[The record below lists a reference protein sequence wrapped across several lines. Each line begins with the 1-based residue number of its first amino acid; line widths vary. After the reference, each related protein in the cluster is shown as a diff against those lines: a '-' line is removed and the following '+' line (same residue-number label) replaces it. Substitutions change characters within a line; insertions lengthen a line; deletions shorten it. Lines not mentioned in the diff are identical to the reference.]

1 MTRKPSPLALA
12 VALALAASPALAQD
26 QPASPADT
34 RTLDTLIVTGTRVA
48 DRTVAES
55 ASPIDIITPEALEAT
70 GTTELATALSRM
82 VPSLNFP
89 RPAITDGTDAVRP
102 AQLRGLSPDQ
112 VLVLVNGKRYHT
124 TALINLNGS
133 QGRGSSPADLNTI
146 PIAAVERIEVLRDGA
161 SAQYGSDAIAGVINV
176 VLKGSGEGGSIAA
189 RYGQYSAGDGEQYQL
204 SGDAGFRLGEK
215 GAIHLAA
222 QAGHQDQTD
231 RAKPYQGVVQQ
242 RYGDPDIDQ
251 GAVSYNG
258 EYSPTDYLTFYSFGM
273 ASKRE
278 VLSNGYFRWS
288 GDNRNRPEIYPNG
301 FLPQI
306 YNVSKDV
313 SWVGGF
319 KGSTEGGLNIDI
331 SYNYGQNNLR
341 FEVKNSLNN
350 SLGLDSPTQ
359 FYAGTLEVTQ
369 NVLNADFSKTLDWG
383 LAYPVA
389 LAFGGEWRGE
399 KFNES
404 PGELASYVN
413 GGIPSADGTMLPGA
427 QVFAGFKPS
436 DAGHFDRN
444 SYSAYID
451 LEADLTDKL
460 SAGLAGRYENYS
472 DFGNTTTGKLSA
484 RYAFT
489 EKVALRAT
497 ASTGFRAPS
506 LQQQYFQSVA
516 TNFINVTQPDGSVV
530 AVPFEIGTFR
540 TDNPAAVALGAEPL
554 KAEES
559 TNYGLGLVLQPLD
572 GLYITVD
579 AYRIDIDDRIVLS
592 ENLTS
597 TAVREYLQANGYAG
611 IGGGRY
617 FTNAVDTKTT
627 GIDVVGT
634 YRLELAGSNVDLTA
648 GYNYN
653 KTEIEK
659 IADNPP
665 ALEAI
670 DPDAVRIGRA
680 EIGRITKGAPR
691 DKFFL
696 GSTWTPGDWAFT
708 ATTTRWG
715 EFTSFG
721 TTPAADQ
728 TYSPKWTLD
737 LAATYKL
744 GSWSFTLGG
753 DNVLDEYPD
762 ETVAGQGTRTY
773 LPYSTSSPFGFNGAY
788 VYANIGYKW

>member
-26 QPASPADT
+26 QPQTPADT

-176 VLKGSGEGGSIAA
+176 VLKGSGQGGSVAA

-204 SGDAGFRLGEK
+204 SGDAGFSLGEK
-215 GAIHLAA
+215 GAIHLAG

-258 EYSPTDYLTFYSFGM
+258 EYSPTDYLTFYSYGM

-413 GGIPSADGTMLPGA
+413 GGVPSADGTMLPGA

-444 SYSAYID
+444 SYSAYVD

-489 EKVALRAT
+489 ETVALRAT

-516 TNFINVTQPDGSVV
+516 TNFINVTQPDGTIA

-554 KAEES
+554 TAEES
-559 TNYGLGLVLQPLD
+559 TNYGLGLVLQPVED
-572 GLYITVD
+572 LYITVD

-597 TAVREYLQANGYAG
+597 TDVRNYLQANGYAG

-617 FTNAVDTKTT
+617 FTNAIDTKTT

-634 YRLELAGSNVDLTA
+634 YRLGLASSNLDLTA

-653 KTEIEK
+653 KTDIEK
-659 IADNPP
+659 IAENPP

-670 DPDAVRIGRA
+670 DPTAVRIGRA
-680 EIGRITKGAPR
+680 EIGRITEGAPR

-696 GSTWTPGDWAFT
+696 SSTWTPGDWAFT

-715 EFTSFG
+715 EFTTFG
-721 TTPAADQ
+721 TTAAADQ
-728 TYSPKWTLD
+728 TYSAKWTLD

-744 GSWSFTLGG
+744 GNWSFTLGG

-762 ETVAGQGTRTY
+762 DTIAGQGTRNY
-773 LPYSTSSPFGFNGAY
+773 LPYSGSSPFGFNGAY
-788 VYANIGYKW
+788 MYANAGYKW

>member
-1 MTRKPSPLALA
+1 MNHRKPSSLA
-12 VALALAASPALAQD
+12 VAIFLALAAYPALAQE
-26 QPASPADT
+26 PPEEAK
-34 RTLDTLIVTGTRVA
+34 TLDTLIVTGTRVT

-55 ASPIDIITPEALEAT
+55 SSPIDIISPETLEAT
-70 GTTELATALSRM
+70 GTTELATALSRAI
-82 VPSLNFP
+82 PSLNFP

-102 AQLRGLSPDQ
+102 AQLRGLAPDQ

-176 VLKGSGEGGSIAA
+176 VLKGSDEGGSVSG
-189 RYGQYSAGDGEQYQL
+189 RYGQYSAGDGQQYQL
-204 SGDAGFRLGEK
+204 SGDAGFKLGDK

-222 QAGHQDQTD
+222 QAGHQDETD
-231 RAKPYQGVVQQ
+231 RAKPFEGVVQQ

-251 GAVSYNG
+251 GAFSYNG
-258 EYSPTDYLTFYSFGM
+258 QYSPTDYLTFYSYGL

-306 YNVSKDV
+306 YNISEDV
-313 SWVGGF
+313 SWVGGL
-319 KGSTEGGLNIDI
+319 KTSTAGGLKIDL

-350 SLGLDSPTQ
+350 SLGLTSPTE

-369 NVLNADFSKTLDWG
+369 NVLNADFSKALEVG
-383 LAYPVA
+383 LAYPLN
-389 LAFGGEWRGE
+389 LAFGAEWRGE

-404 PGELASYVN
+404 QGEVASYVN
-413 GGIPSADGTMLPGA
+413 GGVPSANGSLLPGS
-427 QVFAGFKPS
+427 QVFSGFKPS
-436 DAGHFDRN
+436 DAGYFDRH
-444 SYSAYID
+444 SYSGYVD
-451 LEADLTDKL
+451 LEADLTDKF
-460 SAGLAGRYENYS
+460 SVGVAGRYESYS
-472 DFGNTTTGKLSA
+472 DFGDTSTGKLSL

-489 EKVALRAT
+489 PKIALRAT

-506 LQQQYFQSVA
+506 LQQQYFQSIA
-516 TNFINVTQPDGSVV
+516 TNFINVTQPDNTVL

-559 TNYGLGLVLQPLD
+559 KNYGLGLVLQPVED
-572 GLYITVD
+572 LYVTVD

-597 TAVREYLQANGYAG
+597 VPVRDYLQANGFPG

-634 YRLELAGSNVDLTA
+634 YNFALDNSNVSLTA

-659 IADNPP
+659 IAANPD

-670 DPDAVRIGRA
+670 DPTAVRIGRA
-680 EIGRITKGAPR
+680 EIGRITKGSPR
-691 DKFFL
+691 DKFFV
-696 GSTWTPGDWAFT
+696 GGTWSPGAWAFN

-715 EFTSFG
+715 EFSTFG
-721 TTPAADQ
+721 TTAASDQ
-728 TYSPKWTLD
+728 TYGAEWTLD
-737 LAATYKL
+737 LSATYKL
-744 GSWSFTLGG
+744 DNWSFTVGG

-762 ETVAGQGTRTY
+762 QSVAGAGTRTY
-773 LPYSTSSPFGFNGAY
+773 LPYATNSPFGFNGAFM
-788 VYANIGYKW
+788 YANVSYKW

>member
-1 MTRKPSPLALA
+1 MNRAVRVFASAVTGTLLPLCAFAQSSPN
-12 VALALAASPALAQD
+12 
-26 QPASPADT
+26 
-34 RTLDTLIVTGTRVA
+34 TLDTVIVTGTRVS

-55 ASPIDIITPEALEAT
+55 ASPIDIISPEALTAT
-70 GTTELATALSRM
+70 GTTELATALSRA

-102 AQLRGLSPDQ
+102 VQLRGLAPDQ

-124 TALINLNGS
+124 TALVNLNGS

-161 SAQYGSDAIAGVINV
+161 AAQYGSDAIAGVINV
-176 VLKGSGEGGSIAA
+176 VLKGSGTGGSIAG

-204 SGDAGFRLGEK
+204 SGDAGIRLGER
-215 GAIHLAA
+215 GAIHFAA

-231 RAKPYQGVVQQ
+231 RAKPYNGVVEQ
-242 RYGDPDIDQ
+242 RYGDPEIDQ

-258 EYSPTDYLTFYSFGM
+258 EYSPADYLTFYSYAM
-273 ASKRE
+273 ASRRE
-278 VLSNGYFRWS
+278 VLSNGYFRWDT
-288 GDNRNRPEIYPNG
+288 DNRNRPQIYPDG

-319 KGSTEGGLNIDI
+319 KATTEGGLNIDM

-341 FEVKNSLNN
+341 FEVRNSLNN
-350 SLGLDSPTQ
+350 SMGLDSPTR

-369 NVLNADFSKTLDWG
+369 NVLNADFSKALDVG
-383 LAYPVA
+383 MAYPLAV
-389 LAFGGEWRGE
+389 AFGLEWRGE

-404 PGELASYVN
+404 PGEPASYIN
-413 GGIPSADGTMLPGA
+413 GGVPSANGSFLPGA

-436 DAGHFDRN
+436 DSGHYDRH
-444 SYSAYID
+444 SYSAYVD
-451 LEADLTDKL
+451 LEADLSDKFTV
-460 SAGLAGRYENYS
+460 GLAGRYEDYS
-472 DFGNTTTGKLSA
+472 DFGDTANGKLSL

-489 EKVALRAT
+489 DKIALRAT

-506 LQQQYFQSVA
+506 LQQQYFQSIA
-516 TNFINVTQPDGSVV
+516 TNFIDG
-530 AVPFEIGTFR
+530 VPYEIGTFR

-559 TNYGLGLVLQPLD
+559 TNYSLGLVLQPVD
-572 GLYITVD
+572 SLYVTVD

-597 TAVREYLQANGYAG
+597 TAVRNYLQANGYAG

-617 FTNAVDTKTT
+617 FTNAVDTRTT
-627 GIDVVGT
+627 GVDAVGT
-634 YRLELAGSNVDLTA
+634 YRWALASGPLELTG

-653 KTEIEK
+653 KTEIEH
-659 IADNPP
+659 IAENP
-665 ALEAI
+665 ASLEAI
-670 DPDAVRIGRA
+670 DPTAVRIGRT
-680 EIGRITKGAPR
+680 EIGRITMGSPR

-696 GSTWTPGDWAFT
+696 GATWSPGDWRFN

-715 EFTSFG
+715 EFTSYG
-721 TTPAADQ
+721 TTPATDQ
-728 TYSPKWTLD
+728 TYDAKWTLD
-737 LAATYKL
+737 LAATWTLDK
-744 GSWSFTLGG
+744 WSFTLGG
-753 DNVLDEYPD
+753 DNVLNEYPD
-762 ETVAGQGTRTY
+762 EQLAGKGTRTY
-773 LPYSTSSPFGFNGAY
+773 LPYSTSSPFGFNGAF
-788 VYANIGYKW
+788 VYANIDYKW

>member
-1 MTRKPSPLALA
+1 MKHNTRIFASTVVAVLFPLP
-12 VALALAASPALAQD
+12 VFAQSTT
-26 QPASPADT
+26 PN
-34 RTLDTLIVTGTRVA
+34 TLDTVIVTGTRVT

-55 ASPIDIITPEALEAT
+55 ASPIDIISPENLTAT
-70 GTTELATALSRM
+70 GTTELATALSRA

-102 AQLRGLSPDQ
+102 VQLRGLAPDQ

-124 TALINLNGS
+124 TALVNLNGS

-161 SAQYGSDAIAGVINV
+161 AAQYGSDAIAGVINV
-176 VLKGSGEGGSIAA
+176 VLKGSGSGGSIAG
-189 RYGQYSAGDGEQYQL
+189 RYGQYSAGDGEQYQV
-204 SGDAGFRLGEK
+204 SGDGGFRLGDK
-215 GAIHLAA
+215 GAIHLAG
-222 QAGHQDQTD
+222 QYGHQDQTD
-231 RAKPYQGVVQQ
+231 RAKPYNGVVEQ
-242 RYGDPDIDQ
+242 RYGDPEIDQ

-258 EYSPTDYLTFYSFGM
+258 EYSPADYLTFYSYAM
-273 ASKRE
+273 ASRRE
-278 VLSNGYFRWS
+278 VLSNGYFRWDT
-288 GDNRNRPEIYPNG
+288 DNRNRPQIYPDG

-319 KGSTEGGLNIDI
+319 KASTDGGLNIDM

-341 FEVKNSLNN
+341 FDVRNSLNN
-350 SLGLDSPTQ
+350 SMGLDSPTR

-369 NVLNADFSKTLDWG
+369 NVLNADFSKALDVG
-383 LAYPVA
+383 MAYPLA
-389 LAFGGEWRGE
+389 LAFGLEWRGE

-404 PGELASYVN
+404 PGDPASYID
-413 GGIPSADGTMLPGA
+413 GGVPSANGAFLPGA

-436 DAGHFDRN
+436 DAGHFDRH
-444 SYSAYID
+444 SYSAYVD
-451 LEADLTDKL
+451 LEANLSDKFTV
-460 SAGLAGRYENYS
+460 GVAGRYEDYS
-472 DFGNTTTGKLSA
+472 DFGDTANGKLSL

-489 EKVALRAT
+489 DKFALRAT

-506 LQQQYFQSVA
+506 LQQQYFQSIA
-516 TNFINVTQPDGSVV
+516 TNFIDG
-530 AVPFEIGTFR
+530 VPYEIGTFR
-540 TDNPAAVALGAEPL
+540 TDNPAAVALGSEPL

-559 TNYGLGLVLQPLD
+559 TNYGLGVVLQPVD
-572 GLYITVD
+572 ALYITVD

-597 TAVREYLQANGYAG
+597 TAVRNFLQANGYAG

-617 FTNAVDTKTT
+617 FTNAVDTRTT
-627 GIDVVGT
+627 GVDAVGS
-634 YRLELAGSNVDLTA
+634 YRWALGSGPLELTG

-653 KTEIEK
+653 KTEIQK
-659 IADNPP
+659 IADNPA

-670 DPDAVRIGRA
+670 DPTAVRIGRT

-696 GSTWTPGDWAFT
+696 GATWSPGDWRFN

-715 EFTSFG
+715 EFTSYG
-721 TTPAADQ
+721 TTPATDQ
-728 TYSPKWTLD
+728 TYSAKWTLD
-737 LAATYKL
+737 LAATWIL
-744 GSWSFTLGG
+744 DRWSFTLGG
-753 DNVLDEYPD
+753 DNVLNEYPD
-762 ETVAGQGTRTY
+762 EQLAGKGTRTY
-773 LPYSTSSPFGFNGAY
+773 LPYSTSSPFGFNGAF
-788 VYANIGYKW
+788 VYANINYKW

>member
-1 MTRKPSPLALA
+1 MKPRACVLASAVVLALSPLSAFA
-12 VALALAASPALAQD
+12 QSSPN
-26 QPASPADT
+26 
-34 RTLDTLIVTGTRVA
+34 TLDTVIVTGTRVS

-55 ASPIDIITPEALEAT
+55 ASPIDIISPEALTAT
-70 GTTELATALSRM
+70 GTTELATALSRA

-102 AQLRGLSPDQ
+102 VQLRGLAPDQ

-124 TALINLNGS
+124 TALVNLNGS

-161 SAQYGSDAIAGVINV
+161 AAQYGSDAIAGVINV
-176 VLKGSGEGGSIAA
+176 VLKGSGSGGSLAG

-204 SGDAGFRLGEK
+204 SGDAGIRLGEN
-215 GAIHLAA
+215 GSIHFAA

-231 RAKPYQGVVQQ
+231 RAKPYNGVVEQ
-242 RYGDPDIDQ
+242 RYGDPEIDQ

-258 EYSPTDYLTFYSFGM
+258 EYSPSDYLTFYSYAM
-273 ASKRE
+273 ASRRE
-278 VLSNGYFRWS
+278 VLSNGYFRWDT
-288 GDNRNRPEIYPNG
+288 DNRNRPQIYPDG

-313 SWVGGF
+313 SWVGGL
-319 KGSTEGGLNIDI
+319 KASTEGGLHIDM

-341 FEVKNSLNN
+341 FDVRNSLNN
-350 SLGLDSPTQ
+350 SLGLDSPTR

-369 NVLNADFSKTLDWG
+369 NVLNADFSKSLDVG
-383 LAYPVA
+383 MAYPLA
-389 LAFGGEWRGE
+389 LAFGLEWRGE

-404 PGELASYVN
+404 TGEPASYIN
-413 GGIPSADGTMLPGA
+413 GGVPSANGSFLPGA
-427 QVFAGFKPS
+427 QVFAGFKPTDS
-436 DAGHFDRN
+436 GHYDRH
-444 SYSAYID
+444 SYAAYVD
-451 LEADLTDKL
+451 LEADLSDKFTV
-460 SAGLAGRYENYS
+460 GLAGRYEDYS
-472 DFGNTTTGKLSA
+472 DFGDTANGKLSL

-489 EKVALRAT
+489 DKIALRAT

-506 LQQQYFQSVA
+506 LQQQYFQSIA
-516 TNFINVTQPDGSVV
+516 TNFIDG
-530 AVPFEIGTFR
+530 VPYEIGTFR

-559 TNYGLGLVLQPLD
+559 TNYSLGLVLQPID
-572 GLYITVD
+572 ALYVTVD

-597 TAVREYLQANGYAG
+597 TAVRNYLQANGYAG

-617 FTNAVDTKTT
+617 FTNAVDTRTT
-627 GIDVVGT
+627 GVDAVGT
-634 YRLELAGSNVDLTA
+634 YRWALASGPLELTG

-653 KTEIEK
+653 KTEIER
-659 IADNPP
+659 IAENPA

-670 DPDAVRIGRA
+670 DPTAVRIGRT
-680 EIGRITKGAPR
+680 EIGRITKGSPR

-696 GSTWTPGDWAFT
+696 GATWSPGDWRFN

-715 EFTSFG
+715 EFTSYG
-721 TTPAADQ
+721 TTPATDQ
-728 TYSPKWTLD
+728 TYDAKWTLD
-737 LAATYKL
+737 LAATWTLDK
-744 GSWSFTLGG
+744 WSFTLGG
-753 DNVLDEYPD
+753 DNVLNEYPD
-762 ETVAGQGTRTY
+762 EQLAGKGTRTY
-773 LPYSTSSPFGFNGAY
+773 LPYSTSSPFGFNGAF
-788 VYANIGYKW
+788 VYANIDYKW

>member
-1 MTRKPSPLALA
+1 MTHRKPSPLAA
-12 VALALAASPALAQD
+12 AIFLALLASPVLAQET
-26 QPASPADT
+26 PEEAK
-34 RTLDTLIVTGTRVA
+34 TLDTLIVTGTRVT

-55 ASPIDIITPEALEAT
+55 SSPIDIISPETLEAT
-70 GTTELATALSRM
+70 GTTELATALSRAI
-82 VPSLNFP
+82 PSLNFP

-102 AQLRGLSPDQ
+102 AQLRGLAPDQ

-176 VLKGSGEGGSIAA
+176 VLKGSGEGGSVSG
-189 RYGQYSAGDGEQYQL
+189 RYGQYSAGDGQQYQL
-204 SGDAGFRLGEK
+204 SGDAGFKLGDK

-222 QAGHQDQTD
+222 QVGHQDETD
-231 RAKPYQGVVQQ
+231 RAKPFEGVVQQ

-251 GAVSYNG
+251 GAFSYNG
-258 EYSPTDYLTFYSFGM
+258 EYSPTDYLTFYSYGL

-306 YNVSKDV
+306 YNVSEDV
-313 SWVGGF
+313 SWVGGL
-319 KGSTEGGLNIDI
+319 KTSTAGGLKIDL

-350 SLGLDSPTQ
+350 SLGLTSPTE

-369 NVLNADFSKTLDWG
+369 NVLNADFSKTLEVG
-383 LAYPVA
+383 LAYPLN
-389 LAFGGEWRGE
+389 LAFGAEWRGE

-404 PGELASYVN
+404 QGEPASYAN
-413 GGIPSADGTMLPGA
+413 GGVPSANGSLLPGS
-427 QVFAGFKPS
+427 QVFSGFKPS
-436 DAGHFDRN
+436 DAGYFDRH
-444 SYSAYID
+444 SYSGYVD
-451 LEADLTDKL
+451 LEADLTDKF
-460 SAGLAGRYENYS
+460 SVGLAGRYESYS
-472 DFGNTTTGKLSA
+472 DFGDTSTGKLSL

-489 EKVALRAT
+489 PKIALRAT

-506 LQQQYFQSVA
+506 LQQQYFQSIA
-516 TNFINVTQPDGSVV
+516 TNFINVTQPDNTVL

-559 TNYGLGLVLQPLD
+559 KNYGLGLVLQPID
-572 GLYITVD
+572 DLYVTVD

-597 TAVREYLQANGYAG
+597 APVRNYLQANGFPG

-634 YRLELAGSNVDLTA
+634 YNIALDNSNVALTA

-659 IADNPP
+659 IAANPD

-670 DPDAVRIGRA
+670 DPTAVRIGRA
-680 EIGRITKGAPR
+680 EIGRITKGSPR
-691 DKFFL
+691 DKFFI
-696 GSTWTPGDWAFT
+696 GGTWSPGDWAFN

-715 EFTSFG
+715 EFSTFG
-721 TTPAADQ
+721 TTAVSDQ
-728 TYSPKWTLD
+728 TYGAEWTLD
-737 LAATYKL
+737 LSATYKL
-744 GSWSFTLGG
+744 DNWSFTLGG

-762 ETVAGQGTRTY
+762 QSLAGVGTRTY
-773 LPYSTSSPFGFNGAY
+773 LPYATNSPFGFNGAFM
-788 VYANIGYKW
+788 YANVSYKW